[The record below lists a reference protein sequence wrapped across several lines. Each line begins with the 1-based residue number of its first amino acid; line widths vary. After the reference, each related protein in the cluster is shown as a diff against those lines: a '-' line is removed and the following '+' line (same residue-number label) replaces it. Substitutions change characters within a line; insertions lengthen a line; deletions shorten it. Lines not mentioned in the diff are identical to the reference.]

1 MLAVM
6 RDVPIM
12 LLKKEFVPSMV
23 HHGQKSIAVMKDA
36 LIRHRMEEFVTDMV
50 QRERN
55 ANMRDAQTKL

>member
-1 MLAVM
+1 ME
-6 RDVPIM
+6 
-12 LLKKEFVPSMV
+12 EFVPNTEQRGR
-23 HHGQKSIAVMKDA
+23 HAVMKDAAMKDA

>member
-12 LLKKEFVPSMV
+12 LLRKEFVPSMV
-23 HHGQKSIAVMKDA
+23 HHGQKSIAVMKDVPT
-36 LIRHRMEEFVTDMV
+36 LLSMEEFVTDMV